1 MLGDDRRLLKEIDL
15 IEISVV
21 EEPAD
26 LGAKVNDVKS
36 ALDAAETL
44 KDIEALLRE
53 AAGFSKTDAT
63 ALVARIKS
71 MAHREDDADGMHQQ
85 QPLPDDVKGAFW
97 MFRTA

>member
-1 MLGDDRRLLKEIDL
+1 
-15 IEISVV
+15 
-21 EEPAD
+21 
-26 LGAKVNDVKS
+26 VKS

-71 MAHREDDADGMHQQ
+71 MAHREDDADGTHQQ
-85 QPLPDDVKGAFW
+85 QPLPEEIKRALW
-97 MFRTA
+97 MNRAA